1 MAGKEELKEDGP
13 GGKTMNLNWMQLIT
27 LSQIVFSGDTFG
39 FAFRSGISPQRG
51 NLRKGQSINGNKYFF
66 SSLPALIGWKHHKMQ
81 ITAHEGQ

>member
-39 FAFRSGISPQRG
+39 FASGLVFLLRGEFKERSI
-51 NLRKGQSINGNKYFF
+51 Y
-66 SSLPALIGWKHHKMQ
+66 
-81 ITAHEGQ
+81 